1 MATNASVRSAFQSV
15 RGYPL
20 NIFLICLFGLALA
33 NTDQAFF
40 SYATPGIMTEFA
52 VGLDVIGWILS
63 VSFVCAA
70 LCSLAIGVAADR
82 FGRRRLFI
90 ICLAGAAVLVA
101 GLTFAP
107 DILTLTVLRAI
118 AFGLSAALVPL
129 ATTYTVEAAPDRLRG
144 LLSGLL
150 QVGYPTGWFVAS
162 IIAAPILAA
171 WGWRYIFLPALVVV
185 PLAFLIARVLPE
197 SARFLERRAAQEAEK
212 DSWGK
217 QLGVLWQP
225 PFKRR
230 TILCSLMFFFHAGA
244 YAGTAFYFPTY
255 FVEVHGYAQDEATAL
270 VGLSYLIGIFGYMG
284 AAMVGEFWLN
294 RRDTIVIWMALG
306 GLAFLGLVWIP
317 ESRLGHLLWFSV
329 MTVFFY
335 GAAAVHWAFAAEQ
348 FPTQARATATS
359 ICMAATLFGFALY
372 PVLVAYLV
380 EALDWRWTFSWTVFP
395 SLVVA
400 VAATLGMERIRSGT
414 SLDEIA
420 EMPQHSN

>member
-1 MATNASVRSAFQSV
+1 MAPNASIRSAFQSI

-40 SYATPGIMTEFA
+40 SYATPGLMGEFG
-52 VGLDVIGWILS
+52 VGLDAVGWILFA
-63 VSFVCAA
+63 SFICAA
-70 LCSLAIGVAADR
+70 VCSLAVGIMADR

-90 ICLAGAAVLVA
+90 ICLAGAAVLIA
-101 GLTFAP
+101 GLTIAP
-107 DILTLTVLRAI
+107 DILTLTALRSLS
-118 AFGLSAALVPL
+118 FGLSAALVPL

-162 IIAAPILAA
+162 IIAAPILAV
-171 WGWRYIFLPALVVV
+171 WGWRYVFVPALLVV
-185 PLAFLIARVLPE
+185 PLAFLVARVLPE
-197 SARFLERRAAQEAEK
+197 STRFLQQQATQEANEGRWT
-212 DSWGK
+212 D
-217 QLGVLWQP
+217 QLAILWQP

-255 FVEVHGYAQDEATAL
+255 FVEVHNYTQEEATSL
-270 VGLSYLIGIFGYMG
+270 VGLSYLIGIFGYVG
-284 AAMVGEFWLN
+284 AALVGEFWLN

-306 GLAFLGLVWIP
+306 GLAFLGLIWIP

-329 MTVFFY
+329 MTIFFY
-335 GAAAVHWAFAAEQ
+335 GSAAVHWAFAAEQ

-359 ICMAATLFGFALY
+359 ICMAATLFGFALF
-372 PVLVAYLV
+372 PVLVAYLI
-380 EALDWRWTFSWTVFP
+380 EALDWRWTFTWVVFP

-400 VAATLGMERIRSGT
+400 VIATLGMQRIKSGT

-420 EMPQHSN
+420 EVGS